1 MSYILPECHSRH
13 KKSRSVEN
21 VLILQGG
28 GSLGAFGCGVFKA
41 LSKSNIKFDIVAGTS
56 IGAINAAII
65 AGNKLYE
72 DRPEKALEEFWIEI
86 AESSPSIIPDTWIL
100 DCEDSSQRMQYK
112 QIPSSSANA
121 SVFGIPKMFVPRWH
135 YSYFPTDLDFFM
147 PWTWTFIYDHTPLAK
162 TLDKYIDYKKLSPSR
177 KDETV
182 TPSQLPQ
189 TNEDSNY
196 LPSSRITPRLIATAV
211 NVTTAE
217 PLVFDSEFKQIEAK
231 HLLASSG
238 YPIYGL
244 RWIQVDKGVY
254 GWDGA
259 LLSNTPVRE
268 VIDAS
273 PRNDKHIFIVENYP
287 RLVDKLP
294 SNMAEVV
301 DRTRDIIF
309 SDKNLHNI
317 KISKFITRQ
326 IELIE
331 HLYDFFEKSD
341 KSNQEPAEIAKIRQ
355 EYSNLVSNYGAE
367 ILSVTRIV
375 KERIASPNPF
385 KNTDFSIKA
394 IKELIAHGEQKTMAH
409 IKNLTKYQ

>member
-1 MSYILPECHSRH
+1 MSYALPECHSRH

-41 LSKSNIKFDIVAGTS
+41 LAKSNIKFDIVAGTS

-65 AGNKLYE
+65 VGNKIYE
-72 DRPEKALEEFWIEI
+72 DKPEKALEEFWIEI
-86 AESSPSIIPDTWIL
+86 AESNPSVIPDTWIF
-100 DCEDSSQRMQYK
+100 DYDDSFKRLQYES
-112 QIPSSSANA
+112 IPSSSANA
-121 SVFGIPKMFVPRWH
+121 SIFGVPKMFIPRWH
-135 YSYFPTDLDFFM
+135 YSYFPNDLDFFM

-162 TLDKYIDYKKLSPSR
+162 TLDKYIDYKKLGPSR
-177 KDETV
+177 NNDEVV
-182 TPSQLPQ
+182 TKLQSSENTENP
-189 TNEDSNY
+189 NY
-196 LPSSRITPRLIATAV
+196 LPSSSTCRLIATAV

-217 PLVFDSEFKQIEAK
+217 PLVFDSKFQQIEAK

-238 YPIYGL
+238 YPVYGL
-244 RWIQVDKGVY
+244 RWVKVDEGIY

-273 PRNDKHIFIVENYP
+273 PKNDKNIFIVENYP
-287 RLVDKLP
+287 RLIDKLP

-317 KISKFITRQ
+317 KMSKFITRQ

-331 HLYDFFEKSD
+331 HLYDFFESSD
-341 KSNQEPAEIAKIRQ
+341 KSNLERKEIAKIRQ
-355 EYSNLVSNYGAE
+355 EYSKLVSNYGAE
-367 ILSVTRIV
+367 ILSVTRII
-375 KERIASPNPF
+375 KERIASPHPF
-385 KNTDFSIKA
+385 KNADFSVKA
-394 IKELIAHGEQKTMAH
+394 IKELIAQGEQKAMAS
-409 IKNLTKYQ
+409 IKNLNK